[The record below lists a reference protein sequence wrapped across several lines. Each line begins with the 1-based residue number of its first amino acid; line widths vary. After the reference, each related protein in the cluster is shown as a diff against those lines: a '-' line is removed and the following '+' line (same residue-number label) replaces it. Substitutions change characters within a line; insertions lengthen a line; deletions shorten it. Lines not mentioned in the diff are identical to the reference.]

1 MVAGLLRGGV
11 VAGVVVAVDTA
22 GVDYGGYAE
31 GEAAEEGD
39 EDGPHEVGGGHWGGV
54 AVLGRTLF
62 WCIAVAWGFVLFECC
77 AKIVKN
83 CLRGWSVA

>member
-39 EDGPHEVGGGHWGGV
+39 EDGPHEVGGGHWRALLSLVELYFGV
-54 AVLGRTLF
+54 LLWHV
-62 WCIAVAWGFVLFECC
+62 VLF
-77 AKIVKN
+77 
-83 CLRGWSVA
+83 CLSVAQR